1 MDDEKRIEMDKHFDA
16 ILNILQGDNDER
28 LNVGFDAVK
37 EAGELVSR
45 ILDDIDYDER

>member
-16 ILNILQGDNDER
+16 ILNILEGDNDER
-28 LNVGFDAVK
+28 LKAGFDAVK
-37 EAGELVSR
+37 ESGELVSR